1 MPKNIAD
8 QALEYR
14 FYIKDKYES
23 KDASGKETYVLF
35 KQDDEINWNYVPD
48 KYKGD
53 AEFVYQLHRHQWM
66 IYQANAYT
74 VTHDEK
80 YVKSWIEVYGDW
92 LKTFPCPEGKVDK
105 NKNVEWYGLQ
115 PAHRVQAQLD
125 IMSYF
130 IQSENFTPE
139 WLSTFLV
146 ALSDGVE
153 CIRKNYYSCVV

>member
-1 MPKNIAD
+1 MAISIKIIAD

-80 YVKSWIEVYGDW
+80 YVKIMDRGLWRLAE
-92 LKTFPCPEGKVDK
+92 
-105 NKNVEWYGLQ
+105 NVSL
-115 PAHRVQAQLD
+115 P
-125 IMSYF
+125 
-130 IQSENFTPE
+130 
-139 WLSTFLV
+139 
-146 ALSDGVE
+146 
-153 CIRKNYYSCVV
+153 